1 MARELGFAE
10 VGLALCAA
18 SSKSDQTLIANL
30 NKVFIQG
37 SETFASASLEN
48 GSLKVSSSGDQKG
61 FSLFLGEKQPVQI
74 SGAGM
79 ELLGFPAAGRRKAAL
94 LYHEGDKAA
103 IVAAIVKHLRGL

>member
-1 MARELGFAE
+1 MGAGQPAAAGPADVVTGNPPFSTAAADGPLETSEAEARPYVAPITPAVERGEPTMTLG
-10 VGLALCAA
+10 ALNEWL
-18 SSKSDQTLIANL
+18 S
-30 NKVFIQG
+30 
-37 SETFASASLEN
+37 
-48 GSLKVSSSGDQKG
+48 
-61 FSLFLGEKQPVQI
+61 PVQI